1 MSVRVKDIGEA
12 IEQWA
17 PRGLAYE
24 WDKPGL
30 SIGDPGA
37 VVRKVLVCLTVTR
50 EVFQTARKAQANLVV
65 SHHPFIFEPLKHLRS
80 DEPHT
85 RLCLDFAQAGIACYA
100 AHTNLDVVPDG
111 VSGVLAKALGL
122 LNPTPLFAVNHAA
135 MLKLATFV
143 PESHLAQVRD
153 AVSEAGAGIIGEYT
167 HCSFS
172 TPGVGTFK
180 PSPKANPFSGQKGA
194 VNEEPECR
202 FETLVPKARLARVL
216 QALISAHPYEE
227 VAYDLAPLENR
238 DTTVSLGIK
247 GALKAPMRLSA
258 FARLAKAALRLN
270 HVRVVGEPKK
280 QVRIVGVLGGAG
292 GGEVSRIPGDV
303 DVYVTGDVKY
313 HEAQAALLRGLALI
327 DAGHA
332 GTEKGIVPVMA
343 AFLRRRFRGLPVAA
357 YNEAECFT
365 VIA

>member
-1 MSVRVKDIGEA
+1 MNVRINDICEA

-30 SIGDPGA
+30 SIGEPGA
-37 VVRKVLVCLTVTR
+37 AVRKILVCLTVTR
-50 EVFQTARKAQANLVV
+50 EVYQTARKAQANLVV
-65 SHHPFIFEPLKHLRS
+65 SHHPFIFEPLKNLRS
-80 DEPHT
+80 DDPHT
-85 RLCLDFAQAGIACYA
+85 RLCLDFVHAGIACYA

-111 VSGVLAKALGL
+111 VSGVLANALEL
-122 LNPTPLFAVNHAA
+122 LNPKPLFTVNHAA
-135 MLKLATFV
+135 MLKLVTFV
-143 PESHLAQVRD
+143 PESHLAYVRD

-180 PSPKANPFSGQKGA
+180 PSSKANPFSGQKGA
-194 VNEEPECR
+194 VNEEPERR
-202 FETLVPKARLARVL
+202 FETLVPKARLAQVL
-216 QALISAHPYEE
+216 KALISAHPYEE

-247 GALKAPMRLSA
+247 GTLKAPMRLSA
-258 FARLAKAALRLN
+258 FAHMVKTALRLN
-270 HVRVVGEPKK
+270 HVRMAGTPKR
-280 QVRIVGVLGGAG
+280 QVRTVAVLGGAG
-292 GGEVSRIPGDV
+292 GSEVSRIPGDV

-313 HEAQAALLRGLALI
+313 HEAQAALLRGLAII

-343 AFLRRRFRGLPVAA
+343 SFLRSRFRGLPVAA

-365 VIA
+365 VID